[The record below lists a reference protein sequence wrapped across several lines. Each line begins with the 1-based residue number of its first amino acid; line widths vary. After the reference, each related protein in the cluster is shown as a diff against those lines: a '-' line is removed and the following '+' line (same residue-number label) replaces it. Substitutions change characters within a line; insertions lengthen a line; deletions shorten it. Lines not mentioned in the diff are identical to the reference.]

1 VERFTRK
8 STSYTAACGP
18 CGQSN
23 ASVTWTE
30 NFGAGGGAAV
40 AGALVAGRTVGTMR
54 RVGVCVGSKVGVA
67 SGVGVS
73 SGVGLARGVKVGR
86 AVRVGVAVPVSRKAV
101 KVPVSQASR
110 VTTMMRI
117 ALKSKTR
124 FRSNWQLLSEHH
136 APLYSGRKFLA
147 NGVNEWGTN
156 KRIGGAQENL
166 SFRGARNL
174 SPHNTRFLVAKKLL
188 EVTG

>member
-1 VERFTRK
+1 MGGGVERFTRM
-8 STSYTAACGP
+8 STSYTAPCEP

-23 ASVTWTE
+23 ESVTWTE

-54 RVGVCVGSKVGVA
+54 RVGVCVSSKVGVA
-67 SGVGVS
+67 SGVAVS

-86 AVRVGVAVPVSRKAV
+86 AVRAGVAVPVSRKAV
-101 KVPVSQASR
+101 KVPVSQAGR

-136 APLYSGRKFLA
+136 APLYSGHWFLA
-147 NGVNEWGTN
+147 NESE
-156 KRIGGAQENL
+156 GGNWRSEVGC
-166 SFRGARNL
+166 R
-174 SPHNTRFLVAKKLL
+174 KLDNCFPISNFPL
-188 EVTG
+188 PSSGFW